1 MIFPNCRIQK
11 DLFVRKVKVMR
22 DLVVAGTGSRG
33 FKKKVRGKPTTKS
46 TIVHM
51 RSAVR
56 KP

>member
-33 FKKKVRGKPTTKS
+33 FRKKVRGKPTTKS